1 MDSHRDTEGTEFD
14 KEARKAGGRAKDLS
28 LAEGAEI
35 AEKEGL
41 VLSNRERA
49 RLDKR
54 RLPSG
59 QVTRQGSQHGPVD
72 RHTTGVC
79 LWTSFSLLFP
89 FPRLV

>member
-1 MDSHRDTEGTEFD
+1 VDSHRDTEGTEFD

-35 AEKEGL
+35 AEKGGL

-54 RLPSG
+54 RLLSG
-59 QVTRQGSQHGPVD
+59 
-72 RHTTGVC
+72 TGN
-79 LWTSFSLLFP
+79 WGQA
-89 FPRLV
+89 

>member
-1 MDSHRDTEGTEFD
+1 VDSPQRHRGTEFD

-41 VLSNRERA
+41 VLSNQERA

-59 QVTRQGSQHGPVD
+59 QVTRQAKRNWGQA
-72 RHTTGVC
+72 
-79 LWTSFSLLFP
+79 
-89 FPRLV
+89 